1 MIFYLLTNTNT
12 MSGFPSA
19 ADILH
24 ILSPLNGRT
33 YENLLSWFP
42 ETDELDFHVGLLEIA
57 WEDDDKLWY
66 PRSTVT
72 KFTGSPVD
80 GYRRY
85 RAEARM
91 RYILDHAPDEIT
103 SVGGKWDG
111 VGMRY
116 VVDDVVEKPEV
127 TAPTSPRSSQKAQTQ
142 ADQPQVEL
150 PIDTPEAGPDPHVES
165 ESESES
171 ESDDAPAPVV
181 PAVPERAVR
190 CSGQTRKGKRC
201 MIRSRQ
207 RLPQDAQWDCG
218 RH

>member
-33 YENLLSWFP
+33 YENLLSWYP

-91 RYILDHAPDEIT
+91 RYILDHALDEIA

-127 TAPTSPRSSQKAQTQ
+127 TAPTSPRSSQKAQRRQ
-142 ADQPQVEL
+142 
-150 PIDTPEAGPDPHVES
+150 IN
-165 ESESES
+165 
-171 ESDDAPAPVV
+171 
-181 PAVPERAVR
+181 
-190 CSGQTRKGKRC
+190 RK
-201 MIRSRQ
+201 SSSQLTRQ
-207 RLPQDAQWDCG
+207 RPDQIHTSNQSQSQSLNRMMHQLLWFQRFQSGLCDAAVKPG
-218 RH
+218 RARDV